1 MYRSLTEWFFAT
13 CARQPERT
21 AVVCGTDS
29 LTYADLAAQARALAA
44 ELRRRG
50 VARGDLVGVR
60 VTRSIDVPVAIMGT
74 LLSGAAYVPLDP
86 AYPAERLEFITA
98 EAGIRHV
105 VGQDVPARGHLPAP
119 DADLPELA
127 PTDRAYVIYT
137 SGSTGRPK
145 GCLITHGNVLS
156 LLEAALPLFDVGP
169 DDRWT
174 QFHSINF
181 DVSVWEMW
189 GPLVTGGTLVIVD
202 PDAAYDPE
210 ALLDLLLTRQVT
222 VFLQVPA
229 VFRLLFEA
237 HVEAGR
243 PSHALRYV
251 IFAGEAVDLATAAA
265 FVAGTA
271 GDVRLVNMYGPTE
284 TTVYATFKH
293 LDDEA
298 LRGTTNRSPIGRALP
313 HLSISLRDGDGVPV
327 PDGSA
332 GEMWIAGAGV
342 SGGYLGRPDLTA
354 ERFVTRDGVR
364 HYRTGDLARRLAG
377 GELEFLGRI
386 DRQVKLRGF
395 RIELAEIETVLRG
408 CATVRDAVVEVARG
422 QDLGDYL
429 VAYVVPADDGF
440 AAGPVRAECERRL
453 PPHMLPATYVVV
465 PAIPL
470 TPSGKVD
477 RAVLAIS

>member
-1 MYRSLTEWFFAT
+1 M
-13 CARQPERT
+13 
-21 AVVCGTDS
+21 VCGTES

-86 AYPAERLEFITA
+86 AYPAERLDFMTA

-105 VGQDVPARGHLPAP
+105 VGQDLPARGHPPAP
-119 DADLPELA
+119 DVDLPELA
-127 PTDRAYVIYT
+127 RDDRAYVIYT

-243 PSHALRYV
+243 PPHALRYV

-265 FVAGTA
+265 FSAGE
-271 GDVRLVNMYGPTE
+271 VRLINMYGPTE

-327 PDGSA
+327 PDGDV

-342 SGGYLGRPDLTA
+342 SGGYLGRPELTA
-354 ERFVTRDGVR
+354 ERFVTREGVR
-364 HYRTGDLARRLAG
+364 HYRTGDLARRLAD

-408 CATVRDAVVEVARG
+408 CALVRDAVVEVARG
-422 QDLGDYL
+422 SELGDYL
-429 VAYVVPADDGF
+429 VAYVVPADDF
-440 AAGPVRAECERRL
+440 APGPVRAECERRL

-477 RAVLAIS
+477 RAALAVS

>member
-1 MYRSLTEWFFAT
+1 MYGSLTEWFFAT
-13 CARQPERT
+13 CAQQPERT

-29 LTYADLAAQARALAA
+29 LTYASLAAEARALAA

-86 AYPAERLEFITA
+86 AYPAERLDFITA

-105 VGQDVPARGHLPAP
+105 VGQDLPARGHPPALDGSLPS
-119 DADLPELA
+119 LPSLSRG
-127 PTDRAYVIYT
+127 DRAYVIYT

-145 GCLITHGNVLS
+145 GCLISHGNVLS

-189 GPLVTGGTLVIVD
+189 GPLVTGGTLVVVD

-243 PSHALRYV
+243 PPHALRYV

-265 FVAGTA
+265 FAT
-271 GDVRLVNMYGPTE
+271 DSVRLINMYGPTE

-313 HLSISLRDGDGVPV
+313 HLTISLRDDDGVPV

-342 SGGYLGRPDLTA
+342 SAGYLNRPELTA

-364 HYRTGDLARRLAG
+364 HYRTGDLARRLPD

-395 RIELAEIETVLRG
+395 RIELGEIETVLRG

-422 QDLGDYL
+422 SELGDYL
-429 VAYVVPADDGF
+429 VAYVVPTDDGF
-440 AAGPVRAECERRL
+440 AAGEVRTECERRL

-465 PAIPL
+465 PVIPL

-477 RAVLAIS
+477 RSALAVS